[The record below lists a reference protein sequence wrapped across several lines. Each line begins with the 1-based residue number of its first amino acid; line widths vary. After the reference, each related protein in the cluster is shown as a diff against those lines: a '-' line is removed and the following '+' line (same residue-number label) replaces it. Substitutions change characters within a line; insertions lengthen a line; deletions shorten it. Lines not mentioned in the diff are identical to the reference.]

1 MNDYASLLVR
11 RHGRAAVFFDTNI
24 LLLLVVGF
32 YDRQLISQFKR
43 TLSYTPE
50 DYDLVDAFVGEF
62 ENIVTTSSVLTE
74 VSNLAGQLNS
84 ALRSRC
90 FEVFARYIELLDE
103 RNVESSAV
111 ARLPE
116 FTRFGL
122 TDAASLQIS
131 AGSMIVLTDDFRLSG
146 YMESRGLPVLNFT
159 HLRTSNLLR

>member
-1 MNDYASLLVR
+1 VNDYASLLVR

-74 VSNLAGQLNS
+74 VSNLAGQLNC

-90 FEVFARYIELLDE
+90 FEVFAAILSCWMSETSR
-103 RNVESSAV
+103 VQP
-111 ARLPE
+111 LPDCLNSRASDSL
-116 FTRFGL
+116 TPRFCKSPLG
-122 TDAASLQIS
+122 Q
-131 AGSMIVLTDDFRLSG
+131 
-146 YMESRGLPVLNFT
+146 
-159 HLRTSNLLR
+159 